1 MTYPKW
7 LKPQYNKLPNS
18 DINVVTN
25 VIPAK
30 NPLMN
35 LKIKLHDSEI
45 SLLNET
51 LKYIFPFRR

>member
-7 LKPQYNKLPNS
+7 LKPQYSKLPNS